1 MANVKRQFVNGV
13 TPKGEARYAFLR
25 KVETYEGQELG
36 YSIQITFD
44 AKTTKEFKAYL
55 EQEFEK
61 ASRSLCG
68 ECGLKYLHLQELR
81 EVLHVA
87 PHAGAWIEICGLSSS
102 SL

>member
-61 ASRSLCG
+61 AKESY
-68 ECGLKYLHLQELR
+68 ELK
-81 EVLHVA
+81 
-87 PHAGAWIEICGLSSS
+87 P
-102 SL
+102 